1 MEPRGSPKIDVN
13 ALQGKCPTDETGL
26 SWR

>member
-1 MEPRGSPKIDVN
+1 MEPQGSPKIDLN
-13 ALQGKCPTDETGL
+13 ALQGKCPADETGL